1 MGGCVRPLLGCVSRP
16 LTPPQVT
23 GTTIYNALKIGEC
36 EVVEG
41 SDRPVEPPSIQKC
54 EVVWNPFTDLVPR
67 NLRPPPHEV
76 LIGGVG
82 EEEVRGGA
90 RKRKNLALL
99 SFGDEAEEEEQ
110 ELTAAPRARLKSI
123 HDSVED
129 DARLV
134 RAGTQ
139 AEALVRS
146 QADEEWERERVART
160 VRAKLAGGRADAPPA
175 GGDGAAVGDGDGDGD
190 GDGEE
195 GFDARLRRKVA
206 DKRRHL
212 GDPAPPPPAPAS
224 LPAPVSDKAARRAAR
239 ARDKEAVEA
248 ARRERE
254 ADRLRR
260 LGLTKAAEALQAE
273 DAALYTAGEVKR
285 REIKQRKARGGERE
299 KATMERLAAFQKA
312 LAAPPAAPP
321 PPPAEDAARPGAA
334 GVSRFVSEGLYY
346 ALSEGEEENP
356 GAWRTHSLKFTT
368 TAGSKSY
375 APSVDDYVVVD
386 PLLEAGKAAF
396 KASKAGKRETE
407 WGKKSSHHA

>member
-1 MGGCVRPLLGCVSRP
+1 MDRKHTIFGRVRFGLCPLLGGAWRP
-16 LTPPQVT
+16 LTPLQVT

-67 NLRPPPHEV
+67 NLRPLAHEV
-76 LIGGVG
+76 VIGGVG
-82 EEEVRGGA
+82 EEEVRGGT

-146 QADEEWERERVART
+146 QADEEWEHERVART
-160 VRAKLAGGRADAPPA
+160 VRAKLAGGRTNGPPA
-175 GGDGAAVGDGDGDGD
+175 GDDGGAVDDGD

-195 GFDARLRRKVA
+195 AFDARLRRKVS
-206 DKRRHL
+206 DKRRQL
-212 GDPAPPPPAPAS
+212 GDHAPPPAPGDPAPAS
-224 LPAPVSDKAARRAAR
+224 LPDPESEKEARRAAR
-239 ARDKEAVEA
+239 ARDKEAAEA

-254 ADRLRR
+254 ANRLRR

-273 DAALYTAGEVKR
+273 L
-285 REIKQRKARGGERE
+285 
-299 KATMERLAAFQKA
+299 RLQSFQ
-312 LAAPPAAPP
+312 
-321 PPPAEDAARPGAA
+321 
-334 GVSRFVSEGLYY
+334 VHVQCCRFDTG
-346 ALSEGEEENP
+346 
-356 GAWRTHSLKFTT
+356 RIQKHSVRS
-368 TAGSKSY
+368 GS
-375 APSVDDYVVVD
+375 
-386 PLLEAGKAAF
+386 
-396 KASKAGKRETE
+396 
-407 WGKKSSHHA
+407 HQ